1 MSKSFSVCLSE
12 KPPKIANA
20 LWLKYEENND
30 TYSLYIFNEDKW
42 EILCSQEVLKETLRM
57 LKRLNRAGVVD
68 VREEVEIQLNEKL
81 QNLDIY
87 NINYPAL
94 DKSLSELLNEFYTIS
109 QNLHPVAFSG
119 YYTDLS
125 KRENVVEKSD
135 LNNISNTDILSIWN
149 LSHII

>member
-20 LWLKYEENND
+20 LWLKYEETND

-68 VREEVEIQLNEKL
+68 VRKEVEIQLNEKL

-94 DKSLSELLNEFYTIS
+94 DKSLSELLDEFYTIS

-125 KRENVVEKSD
+125 KRENVVEKDD
-135 LNNISNTDILSIWN
+135 LDKISNIDILSIWN
-149 LSHII
+149 LSHI

>member
-42 EILCSQEVLKETLRM
+42 EILCSQEVLKETFRM

-68 VREEVEIQLNEKL
+68 VREEVELQLNEKL
-81 QNLDIY
+81 QNLFIDVDH
-87 NINYPAL
+87 INYPAL
-94 DKSLSELLNEFYTIS
+94 DKSLSEVLGELL

-125 KRENVVEKSD
+125 KRENVIEKENLFS
-135 LNNISNTDILSIWN
+135 LSNIEILSIWRN
-149 LSHII
+149 TH